1 MKAKETVRKIPKMPL
16 IAYAWASGL
25 IEFGTKLPDGA
36 LPIASSC
43 NEKALTE
50 TVEVLARHG
59 YKDGELLV
67 PGIPEAKNQNQARI
81 ALTRFNFLV
90 EQSLL
95 TEVKNG

>member
-1 MKAKETVRKIPKMPL
+1 MPL

-36 LPIASSC
+36 LPVASSC

-50 TVEVLARHG
+50 TIEVLARHG
-59 YKDGELLV
+59 YKKGELLV
-67 PGIPEAKNQNQARI
+67 PGIPEAGNQNEARI

-95 TEVKNG
+95 TGVKNG